1 VLLGVVARSAV
12 LGSAVGIMAGPI
24 GIAIGLLFA
33 VWDIASKT
41 KQKKEELKQKIIQS
55 IENSLYDV
63 KQEIEKL
70 NDIVRDAIDLIRSKF
85 NESKFITSEIIK
97 MLERGDLDEK
107 INELEAQISGLNEIN
122 KILAGG

>member
-1 VLLGVVARSAV
+1 
-12 LGSAVGIMAGPI
+12 MY
-24 GIAIGLLFA
+24 
-33 VWDIASKT
+33 DI
-41 KQKKEELKQKIIQS
+41 
-55 IENSLYDV
+55 

-70 NDIVRDAIDLIRSKF
+70 TDIVRDAIDLIRVKF

-107 INELEAQISGLNEIN
+107 IKELEAQISGLNEIN